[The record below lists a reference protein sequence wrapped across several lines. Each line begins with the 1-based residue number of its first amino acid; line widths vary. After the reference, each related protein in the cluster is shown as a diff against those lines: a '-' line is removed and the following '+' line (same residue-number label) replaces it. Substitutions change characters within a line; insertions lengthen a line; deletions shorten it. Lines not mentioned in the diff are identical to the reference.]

1 MYLYHYLISV
11 RDPHETTVSFIVEEL
26 ESVMSIVVLQSALYI
41 QC

>member
-1 MYLYHYLISV
+1 MKKKKQFSDFSRSELMI
-11 RDPHETTVSFIVEEL
+11 IMEEL